1 MSRPLTLCQLL
12 HKTEP
17 FKSALHLIMMHLVDP
32 RFGVM
37 PDCKQ
42 NMCVFTGCAVAACR
56 FQLFSPAAPVLGVS
70 VFVSLTTG

>member
-1 MSRPLTLCQLL
+1 
-12 HKTEP
+12 
-17 FKSALHLIMMHLVDP
+17 MMHLVDP

-70 VFVSLTTG
+70 VFVSMTTG